1 MAEHPGETLPRAL
14 GNHAFTLEG
23 REGSRIIR
31 PYSLWMI
38 QRVRDHLNGLDA
50 DSRRQAD
57 AFLRDIGAEAL
68 IDFPDPPRL
77 AQHKLT
83 VRPA

>member
-1 MAEHPGETLPRAL
+1 
-14 GNHAFTLEG
+14 
-23 REGSRIIR
+23 
-31 PYSLWMI
+31 MI
-38 QRVRDHLNGLDA
+38 QRVRDHLNSLDA
-50 DSRRQAD
+50 DSRRRAD
-57 AFLRDIGAEAL
+57 TFLRDIGAEAL